1 MNKLFFLLPMFLW
14 GSCSSDSTEKHQKN
28 RNHVI
33 DVRSNIQEIA
43 WQGEP
48 IHAFSEVLALNEC
61 LLICDYH
68 SFDKHIHI
76 VDKNNF
82 KFLASTAPK
91 GQGPGEIANIG
102 QVVTDENHRRFYV
115 NDHGKQKIFRYDLD
129 SVLAHPDYRPVPR
142 MSMNEAEFPSGY
154 HYIHDTLCIGA
165 IIKPTG
171 NYGFNKNSAR
181 WNMNTGEIKPM
192 PDFHPEIKKK
202 RYDIAVSPQHGICVE
217 SYQRHDLL
225 TIRTLSG
232 DLKYNIYGPHWEIST
247 QKKISYYGEAIFCK
261 DKILVLYLGKDA
273 FSKNPQGDPVANI
286 PDQIMVFDLN
296 GEYIKTLD
304 IGHPT
309 SSLCYDEANN
319 RLILSMN
326 DEIQFGCL
334 NLEGVID

>member
-1 MNKLFFLLPMFLW
+1 MFLW